1 MHNREYDIRS
11 QADKTCAWLLKH
23 ETFLEW
29 MHQPR
34 GLLWIRGK
42 PGAGKSTLLKYVL
55 QETEKL
61 ELPPNRLVV
70 ASYFFHGRG
79 AEIQKVTLGL
89 FRSLLHQLLEKV
101 PEMLSEL
108 TQTFK
113 SKLETQGEPEKDWK
127 WHPMELQELLAASL
141 LKVGNAYTLRIF
153 IDALDECGE
162 EAAVGLV
169 NYFQRLVSASRKAG
183 ESLSICFSCRHYP
196 IMALESGFEICV
208 EDENHDDIETYIQDE
223 LHLAIRDETKISIL
237 QQQVVARA
245 SGSFQWVVLVI
256 SRVCEL
262 YRKGKP
268 LKFIQTHIQKT
279 PPELNSLYR
288 ELLQS
293 IEEESISQSLQLMQ
307 WICFAIRPLTLDELR
322 HAIAVDVDTSYKS
335 LSECRSALEYVDTQ
349 EEMECRLK
357 DLCRGLA
364 EIKQHEDG
372 RVVQFIHQSV
382 NDFLI
387 QDGLRILDSS
397 LESIDIAVGR
407 AHLRL
412 SRSCIRYIAMEEVG
426 RWVDQTKSGTPRID
440 AVPLEVAFLK
450 YAASWLPHAE
460 AVEAKGI
467 AQCDLLNFFQWP
479 SNQILQRWRYIHET
493 VYPSAWIPF
502 DEESS
507 LLHVASFYCLLSVLK
522 AILETGVDIDSKD
535 RFGWTPLSYAVEEG
549 HEAVVKLLLEKAAN
563 VDSVEA
569 ALSLATAK
577 GWKAVVELLK
587 ERISTYSQLA

>member
-1 MHNREYDIRS
+1 MHNRKYDIRS

-34 GLLWIRGK
+34 GLFWIRGK

-79 AEIQKVTLGL
+79 AEIRKVTLGL

-101 PEMLSEL
+101 PEILSEL

-141 LKVGNAYTLRIF
+141 LKVGNAHTLRIF
-153 IDALDECGE
+153 VDALDECGE

-169 NYFQRLVSASRKAG
+169 NYFQRLVSASREAG

-208 EDENHDDIETYIQDE
+208 EDENHADIETYIQDE
-223 LHLAIRDETKISIL
+223 LHLAIRDKTKISIL

-268 LKFIQTHIQKT
+268 LKFIQTHIQNI

-307 WICFAIRPLTLDELR
+307 WICFAIRPLLWM
-322 HAIAVDVDTSYKS
+322 SF
-335 LSECRSALEYVDTQ
+335 DTQ
-349 EEMECRLK
+349 
-357 DLCRGLA
+357 
-364 EIKQHEDG
+364 
-372 RVVQFIHQSV
+372 
-382 NDFLI
+382 
-387 QDGLRILDSS
+387 
-397 LESIDIAVGR
+397 
-407 AHLRL
+407 
-412 SRSCIRYIAMEEVG
+412 
-426 RWVDQTKSGTPRID
+426 
-440 AVPLEVAFLK
+440 
-450 YAASWLPHAE
+450 
-460 AVEAKGI
+460 
-467 AQCDLLNFFQWP
+467 
-479 SNQILQRWRYIHET
+479 
-493 VYPSAWIPF
+493 
-502 DEESS
+502 
-507 LLHVASFYCLLSVLK
+507 
-522 AILETGVDIDSKD
+522 
-535 RFGWTPLSYAVEEG
+535 
-549 HEAVVKLLLEKAAN
+549 
-563 VDSVEA
+563 
-569 ALSLATAK
+569 
-577 GWKAVVELLK
+577 
-587 ERISTYSQLA
+587 